1 MLESGPNEFRMI
13 ADSAILSAGLLS
25 QALKI
30 KIEKKISAAIFQ
42 NRLDGFVI
50 FIVFYGLT
58 KQRAVKA

>member
-30 KIEKKISAAIFQ
+30 KREK
-42 NRLDGFVI
+42 RLVQQFSRID
-50 FIVFYGLT
+50 
-58 KQRAVKA
+58 